1 MAQHR
6 HKAALLDGEGN
17 AAEALQLVLGV
28 FEMYIFK
35 LNNRAQSNAL
45 SAQRSQRQVAPQGS
59 TRPVSVTGNPSS
71 RPSCRT
77 SSLKSRR
84 SGSMIS
90 LKST

>member
-28 FEMYIFK
+28 FEMYVFK
-35 LNNRAQSNAL
+35 LNDRAQSNAL

-71 RPSCRT
+71 RLSERPPNFLVKMLSVT
-77 SSLKSRR
+77 
-84 SGSMIS
+84 
-90 LKST
+90 